1 MNYQYLIFI
10 KLEMDLKEINFYFNM
25 YFIVLNINIEFVL
38 LEYIFDIK
46 KLNFIFYNKCL
57 VCLCY

>member
-1 MNYQYLIFI
+1 
-10 KLEMDLKEINFYFNM
+10 MDLKEINFYFNM

-46 KLNFIFYNKCL
+46 ELNFIFYNKCL
-57 VCLCY
+57 VCLYY

>member
-1 MNYQYLIFI
+1 
-10 KLEMDLKEINFYFNM
+10 MDLKEINFYFNM

-38 LEYIFDIK
+38 LEYIFDIIE
-46 KLNFIFYNKCL
+46 LNFIFYNKCL

>member
-1 MNYQYLIFI
+1 
-10 KLEMDLKEINFYFNM
+10 MDLKEINFYFNM

-46 KLNFIFYNKCL
+46 N
-57 VCLCY
+57 